1 VSINLIL
8 PFVSTAIMIVFAAS
22 VLQRWVVRRS
32 TYFLFWG
39 LGLAMFGAGSF
50 AEAYLAVA
58 PFNRV
63 IFFVWYVFGAAL
75 NAGWIGQGTLML
87 LVRKPW
93 VRWATASLLIGGSL
107 VVVGLMLSTP
117 LDPSKAV
124 QGQPVSVWYRD
135 VMPPAGQA
143 PVRLTTPFFN
153 IYGLITLV
161 GGALWS
167 GYLFWRKRVLPNRVV
182 GNVLIAIGALAIGSA
197 SILTRYGIGQFLYI
211 GELIAATLMYVGFR
225 SAAAPVPARTYAT
238 SQVPAPQPNVGQ
250 GS

>member
-1 VSINLIL
+1 VSINLVL

-117 LDPSKAV
+117 LDASKAV
-124 QGQPVSVWYRD
+124 QGQPVSEWYRND
-135 VMPPAGQA
+135 LPSGA
-143 PVRLTTPFFN
+143 PVRLSTPIFN

-167 GYLFWRKRVLPNRVV
+167 GYLFWRKRVLPNRVI
-182 GNVLIAIGALAIGSA
+182 GNVLIALGALSIASA
-197 SILTRYGIGQFLYI
+197 SVLTRLGIGQFLYV
-211 GELIAATLMYVGFR
+211 GELIAAIMMYVGFR
-225 SAAAPVPARTYAT
+225 TAAAPVPARTYAT
-238 SQVPAPQPNVGQ
+238 NAVPAAQPNAGQ